1 MQQIEAKYYV
11 YEWVRPDYNEAYYVG
26 KGSGKR
32 AWNMV
37 RPTDDTNEVTAE
49 LIKNGMRPEIRIIAH
64 FVNEDSALEFEKE
77 RIAFLAPLGFL
88 TNVHPGGKQPPSW
101 KGKSR
106 PESTRNL
113 QGIAKIGDLNPMKR
127 PEVVEKAKTSIQAFR
142 ASDDGKIWA
151 EGHRAKLIDL
161 YQTEQGKKILERMAE
176 KNRAIQSSKGD
187 AHHSKRPD
195 VIEKIRASKIGGNNP
210 QAVSVIE
217 ITTGLKFDT
226 MKIAAKHF
234 GISDQTVSKSC
245 KLNRLTK
252 CGHRFAYV
260 SETEPNNG

>member
-26 KGSGKR
+26 KGSGNR
-32 AWNMV
+32 AYYMV
-37 RPTDDTNEVTAE
+37 RPTDHTNHVTAK
-49 LIKNGMRPEIRIIAH
+49 LIKNGMKPEVRIIAR
-64 FVNEDSALEFEKE
+64 FVNEDSALEFEQE
-77 RIAFLAPLGFL
+77 RIAFLQPLGFL
-88 TNVHPGGKQPPSW
+88 TNVHPGGKQPPS
-101 KGKSR
+101 SR
-106 PESTRNL
+106 GRKRSEEFKKLCSV
-113 QGIAKIGDLNPMKR
+113 AKIGDLNPMKR

-161 YQTEQGKKILERMAE
+161 YQTEQGKKILERMGS
-176 KNRAIQSSKGD
+176 KVSSIQAAKGD

-195 VIEKIRASKIGGNNP
+195 VREKIRASKIGGNNP

-252 CGHRFAYV
+252 CGHRFAIC
-260 SETEPNNG
+260 S